1 MSVLLSADQIN
12 AIMGASA
19 MTPGAV
25 GTAMYNPTFT
35 LSNPDCGATLTVAEA
50 PVYAGSGFTAVL
62 EQRLR
67 EPGDPRQHLVGQA
80 AVNFPSAAQAGAFVK
95 SSAAK
100 WKSCTGQTV
109 TQTGPGKT
117 VRWSVGDLTGTD
129 TRIVQPH
136 TRAEPADGWHCQ
148 HVLSAVT
155 NVVLDVD
162 ACGYRVTDEGSQIAD
177 KMAVNTRK

>member
-1 MSVLLSADQIN
+1 MSILLSADQIN

-50 PVYAGSGFTAVL
+50 PVYAGSGYTAVI

-67 EPGDPRQHLVGQA
+67 EPSDPRQHLVGQA
-80 AVNFPSAAQAGAFVK
+80 AVNFPSADQAGAFVK

-109 TQTGPGKT
+109 TQTGPDKT

-162 ACGYRVTDEGSQIAD
+162 ACGYRVTDEGNQIAD
-177 KMAVNTRK
+177 KMAVNTKK